1 MQHCAATSETV
12 QASVVAF
19 QFYDR
24 LQQCL
29 QHVTL
34 SLLELSELIEAPERL
49 YNPNEWKK
57 LQDQIKSRY
66 TMESEKLMFDA
77 ILQGK
82 SIVEAIELSA
92 ANAQTESDDDEIELF

>member
-1 MQHCAATSETV
+1 M
-12 QASVVAF
+12 
-19 QFYDR
+19 
-24 LQQCL
+24 
-29 QHVTL
+29 
-34 SLLELSELIEAPERL
+34 IEAPERL